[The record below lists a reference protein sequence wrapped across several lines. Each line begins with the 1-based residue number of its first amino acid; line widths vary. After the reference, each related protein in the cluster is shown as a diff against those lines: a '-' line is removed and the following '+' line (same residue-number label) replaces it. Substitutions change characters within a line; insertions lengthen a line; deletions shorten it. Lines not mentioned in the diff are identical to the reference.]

1 MMERSLPTP
10 QPVRPRP
17 QEERAMQASARRAT
31 TMLVLLAAAW
41 LAAACSEECPDSAVT
56 ASTTCTHDTL
66 P

>member
-1 MMERSLPTP
+1 
-10 QPVRPRP
+10 
-17 QEERAMQASARRAT
+17 MQASARRAT

-56 ASTTCTHDTL
+56 ANTTCTHDTL